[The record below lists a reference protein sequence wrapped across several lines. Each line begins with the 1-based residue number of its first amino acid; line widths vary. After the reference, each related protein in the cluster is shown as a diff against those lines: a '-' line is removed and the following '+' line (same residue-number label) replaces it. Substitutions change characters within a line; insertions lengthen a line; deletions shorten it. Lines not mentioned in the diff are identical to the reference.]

1 MIYLLH
7 FRSGN
12 VEDALKKIKKL
23 IFWKSAF
30 FQAFIEEGLKF
41 TSSLYLMLIWIRV
54 LRFVC
59 ENPMEVGKQIR
70 QIPKNAD
77 YGQLHRWA
85 C

>member
-1 MIYLLH
+1 MIYLFH
-7 FRSGN
+7 FHLGD
-12 VEDALKKIKKL
+12 VEDALKKIKKFICSKL
-23 IFWKSAF
+23 AF
-30 FQAFIEEGLKF
+30 FQAFIEERLKF

-54 LRFVC
+54 LKFEF

-77 YGQLHRWA
+77 YRQLHRWA